1 MNILVTGENG
11 YLARAIIEQLQ
22 HGNNIIE
29 YREDV
34 RKCKRFDQI
43 DIIIHLASPSDKR
56 GFQNKHKTITT
67 IINGTINMVEL
78 ANKHKAK
85 LVFASTMG
93 VYTFNIDDEYCSC
106 KRAMEH
112 YVKACCKR
120 YLILRIPR
128 VYSSCRSKGLIASL
142 KRNSVPVVDLSKS
155 LEYIDLKEFT
165 EQFKNVLYR
174 DNITYE
180 FNNLTHNTIGEIKSR
195 YI

>member
-1 MNILVTGENG
+1 MYILVTGENG
-11 YLARAIIEQLQ
+11 YLARPIIEQLQ
-22 HGNNIIE
+22 HGNHIIE

-34 RKCKRFDQI
+34 RKHKQFNQI
-43 DIIIHLASPSDKR
+43 DLIIHLASPSDRR
-56 GFQNKHKTITT
+56 GFENKHKTITT

-85 LVFASTMG
+85 LIFASTMG
-93 VYTFNIDDEYCSC
+93 VHTFNIDDEYCSC

-112 YVKACCKR
+112 YIKVCCKR

-142 KRNSVPVVDLSKS
+142 KENDVPDSDLDKS
-155 LEYIDLKEFT
+155 LEYIDLSEFI
-165 EQFKNVLYR
+165 EQFKNILHLN
-174 DNITYE
+174 NITYE
-180 FNNLTHNTIGEIKSR
+180 FNNLTQNTISEIRSI